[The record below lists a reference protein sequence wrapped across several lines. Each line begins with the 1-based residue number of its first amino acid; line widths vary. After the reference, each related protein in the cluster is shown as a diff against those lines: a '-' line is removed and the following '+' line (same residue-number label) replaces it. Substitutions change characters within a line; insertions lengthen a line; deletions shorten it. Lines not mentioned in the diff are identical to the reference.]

1 MASSS
6 SVKRFHVFPSFHGP
20 DVRRGFLSH
29 LHNHFDSKGIT
40 TFKDQ
45 EIDKGHSIGPELIKA
60 IRESR
65 VSVVPL
71 SQNYASSGWCLDE
84 LVEILKCKETS
95 GQIVMT
101 IFYEVDPSSV
111 RKQKGDFG
119 SAFFKTWILM
129 GCVGLEAH
137 LTEVKSLLCLEC
149 DDVKMIGIWGP
160 AGIGKT
166 TIARALFD
174 QLSSIGVDDYD
185 SKLGLQSQFL
195 SRILDRKDMRVHHLG
210 AIKEWLRDQRVLI
223 ILDDVDYLEK
233 LEVLAKEPSW
243 FGSGGR
249 IIVTTE
255 DKQILKAHWTNVI
268 YHVDF
273 PSREEALENSVRDGF
288 EELANKVVG
297 FCSNLPLGLAVVGS
311 SLRGQSKN
319 EWELQLSKIETG
331 LDRKIVEEGSSSVS
345 PHCMLL
351 LLG

>member
-1 MASSS
+1 
-6 SVKRFHVFPSFHGP
+6 
-20 DVRRGFLSH
+20 
-29 LHNHFDSKGIT
+29 
-40 TFKDQ
+40 
-45 EIDKGHSIGPELIKA
+45 
-60 IRESR
+60 
-65 VSVVPL
+65 
-71 SQNYASSGWCLDE
+71 
-84 LVEILKCKETS
+84 
-95 GQIVMT
+95 
-101 IFYEVDPSSV
+101 
-111 RKQKGDFG
+111 
-119 SAFFKTWILM
+119 M

-174 QLSSIGVDDYD
+174 QLSSSFRFVCFMGNLKGGYESRVGVDDYD